1 MTRSKIAGLFLSLA
15 LLGGCT
21 RAQEAEVREDT
32 RQLGE
37 QAQTAAQSAKQAI
50 DDTTLEAKVKTTL
63 STRKGIKAGDIDVE
77 AKNGAV
83 TLKGDVD
90 SQTQA
95 DLAVQVAEGTEGVQS
110 VTNQLMV
117 RVPAA
122 GSTKAAP
129 HGGATTGR

>member
-1 MTRSKIAGLFLSLA
+1 MMTRWKTAALLLSLA

-21 RAQEAEVREDT
+21 RAQEAEMRADT

-37 QAQTAAQSAKQAI
+37 QTQTAAQSAKQAI
-50 DDTTLEAKVKTTL
+50 DNAALEAKVKSAL
-63 STRKGIKAGDIDVE
+63 ATRKGIKAGDIDVE
-77 AKNGAV
+77 AKSGAV

-90 SQTQA
+90 TQAQA

-110 VTNQLMV
+110 VTNQLML

-122 GSTKAAP
+122 GSTAAP
-129 HGGATTGR
+129 PGG